1 MSARRMGEQGRVM
14 VTVSLSASGSP
25 QSVTV
30 LTSSGHAVLDE
41 AAVNAIRN
49 WRFRPAERNGQPVA
63 STVEVP
69 VSFRLDD
76 ED

>member
-41 AAVNAIRN
+41 AAVSAIRN